1 MIDVFTQD
9 FYILFFDSNLECTR
23 RSFLKTRISGQ
34 NRNRF
39 RTYFSLF
46 IRGPEKI
53 MSYNGGWKYRDTLP
67 LTQSWAAWNLQR
79 KEESVSSSTLH
90 PCCTLC
96 TEFQIKRKYWI
107 FYSSNVMLLFH
118 EAVVCK
124 FYYAQNKLVL
134 SLPFISFKK
143 PVSPDF

>member
-23 RSFLKTRISGQ
+23 RSFLKTRISRQ

-53 MSYNGGWKYRDTLP
+53 MSYNGGRKSRDTLP

-96 TEFQIKRKYWI
+96 TEFQIKRKYFNI
-107 FYSSNVMLLFH
+107 LTYFFFFQNVTDRTNTSYETRIYCLNFS
-118 EAVVCK
+118 VCVGELCK
-124 FYYAQNKLVL
+124 V
-134 SLPFISFKK
+134 
-143 PVSPDF
+143 